1 MSLEGRTA
9 IVTGS
14 SRGIGRVIALELARQ
29 GADVVLCARGDS
41 ANAGQGQT
49 VEETAAEVET
59 LGRRALGLRLDI
71 SQDADLRRLIDETI
85 ARFGRIDILVNN
97 AAAMGGGAPFI
108 GGDVALLDHF
118 YRTNVRTPYVLSQL
132 VAPIMAANGG
142 GTIVNISS
150 GASRNPAPPA
160 EQRPVEIDPR
170 VARPTGIGPVYGISK
185 AALDRFA
192 TGVAAELAA
201 QNIAIV
207 TVNPGFTITERTL
220 AYIPEGADT
229 SRMEPPE
236 TTARAVAFVCEDPM
250 SHAGKIY
257 AARTLCE
264 EHNLLAV

>member
-1 MSLEGRTA
+1 MSLAGRVA

-14 SRGIGRVIALELARQ
+14 SRGIGRVIALELARE
-29 GADVVLCARGDS
+29 GADVVLCARGNS

-49 VEETAAEVET
+49 IEETAAEVET
-59 LGRRALGLRLDI
+59 LGHRALGLRLDI
-71 SQDADLRRLIDETI
+71 SQEADLRRLVEETI

-108 GGDVALLDHF
+108 GGDIGLLDHF
-118 YRTNVRTPYVLSQL
+118 YRTNVRTPYALSQL

-142 GTIVNISS
+142 GAIVNISS

-160 EQRPVEIDPR
+160 EQRAVAPDSRI
-170 VARPTGIGPVYGISK
+170 ARPTGIGPVYGISK

-207 TVNPGFTITERTL
+207 TVNPGFTMTERTL
-220 AYIPEGADT
+220 AYIAEGADT
-229 SRMEPPE
+229 SQMEPPE
-236 TTARAVAFVCEDPM
+236 MTARAVAFVCEDPM
-250 SHAGKIY
+250 AHTGRIY
-257 AARTLCE
+257 AARALCA